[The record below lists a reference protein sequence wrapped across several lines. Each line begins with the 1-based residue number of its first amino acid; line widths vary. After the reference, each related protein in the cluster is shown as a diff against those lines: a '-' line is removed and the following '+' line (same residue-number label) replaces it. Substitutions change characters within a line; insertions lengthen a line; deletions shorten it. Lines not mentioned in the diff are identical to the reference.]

1 MMRRNLLDYFSLFF
15 FLFFFVSVYANEGF
29 ISYSSN
35 NGQWDNKI
43 LYKADL
49 NNGALYLE
57 KDRLTIS
64 IFDKQEYLYR
74 KHHLHHSEEYKP
86 KLNPFLD
93 FFAYQVVFN
102 ASNPNVTVSRE
113 NQTSG
118 YNNYFVG
125 KDKSKWKS
133 HVLSYES
140 ITYHNLYPNID
151 LKNYSVG
158 SAYKYDLICHPN
170 SDLNQ
175 LSFFYNGVDQM
186 YINEGVLYIVTSFDT
201 IKEAA
206 PIAYQIINQ
215 VRKKVS
221 CEYRLVNH
229 QLSFYCPEGYNK
241 DYDLIIDPSV
251 IFSTYSGSV
260 ADNFG
265 CTATYD
271 SDGNAFAAGTVFGNG
286 YPVTLGA
293 YQLAWAGGTG
303 AGSLTGTD
311 VAITKY
317 NARGSLRLYSTYLG
331 GNSDEMP
338 HSIIVNSNDEL
349 FILGTTSSTN
359 FPTTFGTYDSTFN
372 GGVRA
377 IMYGLGL
384 DYLNGSDMF
393 VTRFSADG
401 ASLIASTYLGGSDND
416 GINTSG
422 PLRFNYA
429 DEARGEILID
439 KNDNIYIGS
448 STYSND
454 FPVTPGSFQ
463 IVKDSGQE
471 GCVTKMDNNLRT
483 IIWSTFFGGRYDD
496 AIYSLELDKDA
507 NVYFTGGT
515 ASDNLP
521 VTATAYR
528 TFFGGGRCDGYV
540 SKLNNTGNLL
550 LSSSY
555 IGSDAYDQSYFVEM
569 NKKEEVFLLGQT
581 LAAGDTFIYNAAW
594 NFPGTGQFVMK
605 LKNNLDTLVWS
616 TVFGSAP
623 YLINIS
629 PTAFLVDLC
638 NKAYICGWGGP
649 TVNRFGGAGS
659 LPVGGTAGLPITFDA
674 LQSTTDNND
683 FYLLVIN
690 DDASNISYGSY
701 FGGTGPESEHVDGGT
716 SRFDRNGIVYQS
728 VCASCGA
735 DQTFPIYPDP
745 DSVVS
750 STNNS
755 FNCNNAVFKFDFNLP
770 IILAK
775 FDATP
780 VKCVPADVFFNNTS
794 RVYSS
799 TTIAW
804 DFGDGGTSSLFSP
817 THNYSL
823 PGSYIVRLIVTDS
836 TSCNIADTAYQSILI
851 IKNGRDTLGQL
862 VVCDSQSVQ
871 LGFPPIS
878 DTSVTYLWTP
888 STFLSR
894 DDISNPIATPTS
906 NTDYICYVT
915 VDGCSDTF
923 LQPVKIFE
931 ASLLLTGGAVLCP
944 FDILTIH
951 VQNLIPEIPLSFS
964 WTPST
969 FIVSGGNTADPQV
982 RPPDT
987 TTFYV
992 TAISAEGCRYSDS
1005 ITVYTLAGGPDVTA
1019 TVDKDTVEV
1028 GETVL
1033 LSALSSNLY
1042 NTYLWNPVTAVN
1054 NPTSQNTSAVI
1065 NNTQVFEVTATDSFG
1080 CREKDT
1086 VIVYR
1091 KSLTCG
1097 QSSIF
1102 IPNAFTP
1109 DNDGLNDRLYVRA
1122 KNLINFYFAIYDRWG
1137 QKVFETRDPNIGWD
1151 GTFNGKALDPA
1162 VFGYYVEGLCE
1173 RNEKFSDKGNITL
1186 IR

>member
-1 MMRRNLLDYFSLFF
+1 MNKFLSNHFLPSLLV
-15 FLFFFVSVYANEGF
+15 FLSGALLANNNYL
-29 ISYSSN
+29 SYSSN
-35 NGQWDNKI
+35 KGQWENNI

-57 KDRLTIS
+57 KDRITVS
-64 IFDKQEYLYR
+64 VFDKQEYLYR
-74 KHHLHHSEEYKP
+74 KQHLHHSETYKP
-86 KLNPFLD
+86 KLHDYLD
-93 FFAYQVVFN
+93 FFAYQVIFN
-102 ASNPNVTVSRE
+102 HSNKNVTISNEVPTE
-113 NQTSG
+113 G
-118 YNNYFVG
+118 YNNYFIG
-125 KDKSKWKS
+125 NDKSKWRSK
-133 HVLSYES
+133 VLSYQMV
-140 ITYHNLYPNID
+140 TYHDLYEKID
-151 LKNYSVG
+151 LKHYSIG
-158 SAYKYDLICHPN
+158 NSYKYDIICHPN
-170 SDLNQ
+170 SNIDLVRF
-175 LSFFYNGVDQM
+175 SYKGVDKM
-186 YINEGVLYIVTSFDT
+186 YVENGMLFIVTSFDT
-201 IKEAA
+201 IKELA
-206 PIAYQIINQ
+206 PIAYQYINGI
-215 VRKKVS
+215 KIKVA
-221 CEYRLVNH
+221 CEYQYENF
-229 QLSFYCPEGYNK
+229 QLGFHFPEGFNK
-241 DYDLIIDPSV
+241 SVDLIIDPSV

-271 SDGNAFAAGTVFGNG
+271 GQGNAFAAGTVFGNG

-293 YQLAWAGGTG
+293 YQLFWAGGTG
-303 AGSLTGTD
+303 AGSLSGTD

-317 NARGSLRLYSTYLG
+317 NATGSLRLYSTYLG

-349 FILGTTSSTN
+349 FVLGTTSSTN
-359 FPTTFGTYDSTFN
+359 FPTTFNTYDSTFN
-372 GGVRA
+372 SGTRA
-377 IMYGLGL
+377 ILYGLGL
-384 DYLNGSDMF
+384 DFLNGTDMF

-401 ASLIASTYLGGSDND
+401 SSLIASTYLGGSAND
-416 GINTSG
+416 GINTSAA
-422 PLRFNYA
+422 LRFNYA

-448 STYSND
+448 STYSAD
-454 FPVTPGSFQ
+454 FPVTSGAFQ
-463 IVKDSGQE
+463 SIKDSGQE
-471 GCVTKMDNNLRT
+471 GCITKMDNSLRT

-496 AIYSLELDKDA
+496 AIYSLELDKET

-515 ASDNLP
+515 VSDNLP
-521 VTATAYR
+521 ITPTAFR
-528 TFFGGGRCDGYV
+528 TFYGGGRCDGYV
-540 SKLNNTGNLL
+540 SKLNNTGNVLL
-550 LSSSY
+550 TSTY

-581 LAAGDTFIYNAAW
+581 LAAGDTFIFNAAW
-594 NFPGTGQFVMK
+594 NFPGSGQFVMK

-623 YLINIS
+623 YIINIS

-659 LPVGGTAGLPITFDA
+659 LPVGGTSGLPITVDA

-735 DQTFPIYPDP
+735 DQTFPIYPHP

-775 FDATP
+775 FDASP
-780 VKCVPADVFFNNTS
+780 VKCVPADVVFHNNS
-794 RVYSS
+794 RVFS
-799 TTIAW
+799 TTIVNW
-804 DFGDGGTSSLFSP
+804 DFGDGGVSNVFSP

-823 PGSYIVRLIVTDS
+823 PGSYTVRLIVIDS
-836 TSCNIADTAYQSILI
+836 TSCNIADTAYQNVLI
-851 IKNGRDTLGQL
+851 IKNGRDTLSQL

-871 LGFPPIS
+871 LGFASIS

-888 STFLSR
+888 SASLSR
-894 DDISNPIATPTS
+894 PDISNPIATPTS

-923 LQPVKIFE
+923 IQPVKIFE

-944 FDILTIH
+944 FDVLTIH
-951 VQNLIPEIPLSFS
+951 VQNLIPEVPLTFT
-964 WTPST
+964 WTPSSY
-969 FIVSGGNTADPQV
+969 IISGANTADPQV

-992 TAISAEGCRYSDS
+992 TAMTAEGCRYSDS
-1005 ITVYTLAGGPDVTA
+1005 INVYTLAGGPDVLA
-1019 TVDKDTVEV
+1019 SSSKDTVDA
-1028 GETVL
+1028 GESVL
-1033 LSALSSNLY
+1033 LFATSSNMF
-1042 NTYLWNPVTAVN
+1042 NTYLWSPLDIVS
-1054 NPTSQNTSAVI
+1054 NPTTQNTSAII
-1065 NNTQVFEVTATDSFG
+1065 NNTQVFEVIATDSFG
-1080 CREKDT
+1080 CKESDT

-1091 KSLTCG
+1091 RSLTCG
-1097 QSSIF
+1097 QTAIF
-1102 IPNAFTP
+1102 VPNAFSP
-1109 DNDGLNDRLYVRA
+1109 NNDGMNDRFYVRA
-1122 KNLINFYFAIYDRWG
+1122 KNLNKFYVAIYDRWG
-1137 QKVFETRDPNIGWD
+1137 ERVYESTDLTEGWD
-1151 GTFNGKALDPA
+1151 GTYKGKLLDPS
-1162 VFGYYVEGLCE
+1162 VFGYYVEGVCE
-1173 RNEKFSDKGNITL
+1173 RDEKFTEQGNITL